1 MERLSSAAEDQV
13 AIARELNRLSL
24 WARRGAPA
32 QLSSTSITTLD
43 TLEYAGPTR
52 ITDLAT
58 REGLSQPGMTTL
70 INRLEGEG
78 YAERFPDPTDGRA
91 ILVRI
96 TVAGRE
102 VLARR
107 QATRSAAL
115 ISAISR
121 LPVEHQA
128 ALGAAVEAL
137 HALTQTPP
145 KYEESDS

>member
-1 MERLSSAAEDQV
+1 MKRLDSATADQV
-13 AIARELNRLSL
+13 AIARELNRLGL

-32 QLSSTSITTLD
+32 ELSSTSITTLD

-70 INRLEGEG
+70 INRLEGDG

-96 TVAGRE
+96 TPAGRQ

-107 QATRSAAL
+107 HATRSAAL
-115 ISAISR
+115 ISAICR
-121 LPVEHQA
+121 LPAEHQA
-128 ALGAAVEAL
+128 ALGAAVDAL

>member
-13 AIARELNRLSL
+13 AVARELNRLSL

-58 REGLSQPGMTTL
+58 GEGLSQPGMTTL
-70 INRLEGEG
+70 INRLEADG

-96 TVAGRE
+96 TPAGRE
-102 VLARR
+102 VLAKR
-107 QATRSAAL
+107 QATRAAAL
-115 ISAISR
+115 IAAISR
-121 LPVEHQA
+121 LPAEHQA